1 MNDNVLNPSPS
12 STPANLPVFQPA
24 SNGGQ
29 LQVAASVQASVNMG
43 DLVAIATSSAEKALR
58 EQVGKIRTKVTGANQ
73 TVTALKAQANLIL
86 SGWVRQQFTTDARI
100 SPLLLSLV
108 PFSSSPI
115 VPSHSPATF
124 NIRSDTFSGT
134 TSITTDSGTLSI
146 SYSGATPPEYREL
159 LTAIEAAEKAHD
171 QLSRELL
178 TARSALANV
187 GALETHARAQIA
199 SNYISRTEGGAD
211 LLKSLS
217 ETIDSE
223 SLISQLSSM

>member
-12 STPANLPVFQPA
+12 STTGNLPVFQPNQA
-24 SNGGQ
+24 GGQ
-29 LQVAASVQASVNMG
+29 LQVAASVQASVNMS

-58 EQVGKIRTKVTGANQ
+58 EQVGKIRTKVSAAGQ
-73 TVTALKAQANLIL
+73 LVTSLKAQANLIL
-86 SGWVRQQFTTDARI
+86 SGWTRQQFSTDTRV
-100 SPLLLSLV
+100 SPLLVALV

-124 NIRSDTFSGT
+124 NLRSDTFSGST
-134 TSITTDSGTLSI
+134 TISTDSGNLTI
-146 SYSGATPPEYREL
+146 SYSGTTPADYREL
-159 LTAIEAAEKAHD
+159 LTSIESAEKEHD
-171 QLSRELL
+171 RLSRELL

-199 SNYISRTEGGAD
+199 SNYIARTEGGTD

-223 SLISQLSSM
+223 SLIAQLSSM